1 VRILVT
7 GGAGFIGSHVVDA
20 FLSAGHEVAVVDN
33 LATGN
38 PAWLAGK
45 RVRLHGFDLRS
56 ARLAEVF
63 ERERPEVVAHLAA
76 QAAVSRSVV
85 DPAFDASVNVMGGLN
100 LLECCR
106 RAGVRRVI
114 YSSSGGAGYGDTEVI
129 PTPEDHPSQ
138 PASPYG
144 VAKVAMEHYTAALGA
159 IHGWSAVSLRYANVY
174 GPRQNPEGEAG
185 VVAIFCTRLLRGQ
198 TCTINGDGKQTRD
211 YTYVGDVAAANLAAL
226 ERPHVRGHFNIGTG
240 VETSVVDLYERL
252 VRAAGVDAAPVHAP
266 ARPGEQRRSCLDAS
280 LAARELG
287 WRPTISLDEGL
298 ARTYASFKTELG
310 NKEVGR

>member
-1 VRILVT
+1 MRILVT

-20 FLSAGHEVAVVDN
+20 FLGAGHEVSVVDN

-45 RVRLHGFDLRS
+45 PVRLHALDLRS

-85 DPAFDASVNVMGGLN
+85 DPAFDASVNVMGGLH

-114 YSSSGGAGYGDTEVI
+114 YSSSGGAGYGETEVV
-129 PTPEDHPSQ
+129 PTPESHGSA

-144 VAKVAMEHYTAALGA
+144 VAKVAMEHYTDALGA

-198 TCTINGDGKQTRD
+198 ICTITGDGKQTRD

-226 ERPHVRGHFNIGTG
+226 QRPDVRGHFNIGTG

-252 VRAAGVDAAPVHAP
+252 VRAAGADAAPVHAP
-266 ARPGEQRRSCLDAS
+266 GRPGEQRRSCLDPS
-280 LAARELG
+280 RAARELG
-287 WRPTISLDEGL
+287 WRPTVSLDEGL
-298 ARTYASFKTELG
+298 ARTYASFKELG
-310 NKEVGR
+310 KEVGR